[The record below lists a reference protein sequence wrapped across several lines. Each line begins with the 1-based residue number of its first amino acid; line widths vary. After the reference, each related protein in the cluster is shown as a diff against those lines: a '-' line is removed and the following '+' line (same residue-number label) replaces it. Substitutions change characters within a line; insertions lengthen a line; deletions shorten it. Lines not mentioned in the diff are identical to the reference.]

1 MLRLTGLTFAHPSVD
16 SARRA
21 ELSVPP
27 GGVAAARHRLEAAGH
42 EVFFLATCLR
52 VEVAWLGEPQSA
64 AEVFELLHGSTEA
77 LGEAAVRQDE
87 AAFQHLCRVAAGLDS
102 PLVGE
107 PEVLGQFRRAVA
119 TLHDAGQPAGSLG
132 RILEAAVGTARS
144 ARRLLAE
151 TPRGSLASL
160 AATQAAQRGRVA
172 VLGAGAM
179 AKAAIEH
186 LDDADVTVFARRP
199 EPVAGHDPRSW
210 SDLPEALADFPAVIS
225 AVPGKTPLLDPDRVA
240 EALGRRRQPLLL
252 IDLGMPPG
260 FARPDGDGVVTY
272 LDVDDIAS
280 SFASPSVSLADDKI
294 ADEATA
300 GWRRL
305 AAADRVGAVI
315 AAVMGQAETAVAEEV
330 RRFAPRLATVDDPEQ
345 VLRQVART
353 VARRVL
359 HPAIS
364 FLGKTDDDAVE
375 VVAEA
380 FGVER

>member
-1 MLRLTGLTFAHPSVD
+1 MLRLNGLTFAHPSVD
-16 SARRA
+16 STRRA

-27 GGVAAARHRLEAAGH
+27 GGVAAARRRLRAAGLEA
-42 EVFFLATCLR
+42 FFLATCLR
-52 VEVAWLGEPQSA
+52 VEVAWLGEPESA
-64 AEVFELLHGSTEA
+64 AEVFEFLHGSTEPI
-77 LGEAAVRQDE
+77 GEGVMRQDE
-87 AAFQHLCRVAAGLDS
+87 AAFEHLCRVAAGLDS

-119 TLHDAGQPAGSLG
+119 TLQDAGQPAGSLG
-132 RILEAAVGTARS
+132 RVLEAAVGTARS

-160 AATQAAQRGRVA
+160 AATRAAPRGRVA

-179 AKAAIEH
+179 ARAAIEN
-186 LDDADVTVFARRP
+186 LGDADVTVFARRP
-199 EPVAGHDPRSW
+199 EPVAGHKPRSW
-210 SDLPEALADFPAVIS
+210 TDFPEALADFPAVIS
-225 AVPGKTPLLDPDRVA
+225 AVPGKALLFDPDRVA
-240 EALGRRRQPLLL
+240 EAIGRRRQPLLL
-252 IDLGMPPG
+252 VDLGMPPG
-260 FARPDGDGVVTY
+260 FSRPDDDGLVTY

-280 SFASPSVSLADDKI
+280 SVASPSVSLADDKI
-294 ADEATA
+294 AEEATTN
-300 GWRRL
+300 WRRL

-315 AAVMGQAETAVAEEV
+315 AAVMGQAEKAVAEEV

>member
-1 MLRLTGLTFAHPSVD
+1 M
-16 SARRA
+16 
-21 ELSVPP
+21 SVPP
-27 GGVAAARHRLEAAGH
+27 GGVAAARRRLEAAGY
-42 EVFFLATCLR
+42 EAFFLVTCLR
-52 VEVAWLGEPQSA
+52 VEMAWLGEPHSA
-64 AEVFELLHGSTEA
+64 AEVFELIHGSTGGLGAAA
-77 LGEAAVRQDE
+77 LRQDE

-119 TLHDAGQPAGSLG
+119 AIQDAGQPAGSLG

-172 VLGAGAM
+172 VFGAGAM
-179 AKAAIEH
+179 AKAALEH
-186 LDDADVTVFARRP
+186 LSDAEVTVFARRP
-199 EPVAGHDPRSW
+199 EPVAGHNPRSW
-210 SDLPEALADFPAVIS
+210 ADVPEALADFPAVIS
-225 AVPGKTPLLDPDRVA
+225 AVPGKAPLFDADRVA

-252 IDLGMPPG
+252 VDLGMPPG
-260 FARPDGDGVVTY
+260 FARPDDDGIVTY

-294 ADEATA
+294 AEEAA
-300 GWRRL
+300 AAWRRL

-330 RRFAPRLATVDDPEQ
+330 KRFAPRLATVDDPEQ